1 MSKPDWMTIAESYLG
16 TKEAPGRANNPVI
29 LEWAKDMG
37 GWVADFYTKD
47 ETPWC
52 GLFAGHCLA
61 TGGYKIPKNPLGA
74 RDYAKIGTKLTE
86 PAYGAIM
93 VFSREGGGHVGFYVS
108 EDATDFHILGGNQKD
123 MVNVTAIA
131 KNRLLDMRWP
141 DGAPSPTG
149 GRIRAKLDVERSRNE
164 A

>member
-1 MSKPDWMTIAESYLG
+1 MSKPAWMNTAESYLG

-29 LEWAKDMG
+29 LEWADEMG

-61 TGGYKIPKNPLGA
+61 TNGYKIPKNPLGA

-93 VFSREGGGHVGFYVS
+93 VFSRDGGGHVGFYVS
-108 EDATDFHILGGNQKD
+108 EDANNFHILGGNQSD
-123 MVNVTAIA
+123 MVNVSAID
-131 KNRLLDMRWP
+131 KDRLLDIRWP
-141 DGAPSPTG
+141 AGAPSPTG
-149 GRIRAKLDVERSRNE
+149 GRIRARFEGGKTTNE